1 MKKTL
6 FLLSLTLLSTTAF
19 SQFFPLL
26 ENDSIQTLENTAI
39 TFDVRSNDDS
49 ITYSLSLCDYPF
61 FMPGPFTSY
70 EGGTWAILPGDSLQ
84 YTPPIGFTGQD
95 WFHYAICGPGG
106 GQTDTARVV
115 ITVLPGPISLPADSV
130 WPGDANYDGVA
141 NNQDLLAIG
150 LKYAYV
156 GPPRPNASLNWVAQA
171 SPDWGDTLA
180 NGVDIKHLDTDG
192 DSLIL
197 AADTLAILQ
206 NYGLTH
212 NKGEQS
218 HSGPLL
224 YLTFTEDSILAGDTA
239 TVLVQLGQD
248 TALAQNMYG
257 LAFSINYDTSLVD
270 ANSIAVSYQ
279 NSWLGDKGTDML
291 TLHKN
296 FPQNSFLDMALTRTN
311 QQNQSGFGEIARIRV
326 IMVDDLTAKTNVAKT
341 LWMGLSNI
349 YAISVDESEIA
360 LSSQAGSVVVF
371 AEEQNNTALEPDWFR
386 QVKVFPNPTAGLLQ
400 VQLEKMW
407 ASQLELLD
415 LAGRTVYHM
424 GAQATTYELNLNYLP
439 PGVYLLR
446 LETEKGVFQEK
457 VILR

>member
-1 MKKTL
+1 MKKL
-6 FLLSLTLLSTTAF
+6 ALLLSLTLLSTTAF
-19 SQFFPLL
+19 SQFFGGL
-26 ENDSIQTLENTAI
+26 ENDSIQTLENTTI

-61 FMPGPFTSY
+61 FMPGPFTSDQ
-70 EGGTWAILPGDSLQ
+70 GGSWAILSGDSLQ
-84 YTPPIGFTGQD
+84 YTPPTGFTGQD

-106 GQTDTARVV
+106 GQTDTARVI
-115 ITVLPGPISLPADSV
+115 ITVLPGPISFPADSV

-150 LKYAYV
+150 LKYGYV
-156 GPPRPNASLNWVAQA
+156 GSARPNASLNWVAQA
-171 SPDWGDTLA
+171 SLDWGDTLA
-180 NGVDIKHLDTDG
+180 NGVDIKHLDTNG

-197 AADTLAILQ
+197 ASDTLAILQ
-206 NYGLTH
+206 NYGLMH
-212 NKGEQS
+212 NKGQQS

-224 YLTFTEDSILAGDTA
+224 YLTFTEDTILAGDTA

-270 ANSIAVSYQ
+270 ANSIEVSYQ

-296 FPQNSFLDMALTRTN
+296 FPLNSFLDMALTRTN

-349 YAISVDESEIA
+349 YAISADESEIA

-371 AEEQNNTALEPDWFR
+371 EEEQNNTALEPDWFR
-386 QVKVFPNPTAGLLQ
+386 QVQIFPNPTTASLQ
-400 VQLEKMW
+400 IKLDKVW
-407 ASQLELLD
+407 ASELSLLD
-415 LAGRTVYHM
+415 LTGKEVIRKQD
-424 GAQATTYELNLNYLP
+424 QATHYELNLSSLP
-439 PGVYLLR
+439 KGIYLLR
-446 LETEKGVFQEK
+446 LHTEKGIFQEK